1 MIDEKIAERRASVRD
16 DRRRARLRRTVTFV
30 VVLAVVGVLVA
41 VERSALVGLEEV
53 EVVGIERLTPDE
65 VREAAA
71 LELGTSTLRL
81 RLDRASEQVEGL
93 PLVRRAEAG
102 RLDPLTVQIVVEER
116 APQVVAVGGDERR
129 LLDAEGVVIDDVDPT
144 GDEDLLE
151 TLAEIHLPGAP
162 PAVGERVAAD
172 PALANAHAAW
182 RGLSGP
188 IRAEVVRLDAAGPDE
203 LTLRLRAGIA
213 VRFGRAERI
222 DEKVRALGAV
232 LEDIGDTP
240 IEMIDVRAPRAPV
253 VGSG

>member
-16 DRRRARLRRTVTFV
+16 DRRRSRLRRTITLG
-30 VVLAVVGVLVA
+30 VVLVLIAVLVA

-53 EVVGIERLTPDE
+53 QVAGTERLTPDE

-81 RLDRASEQVEGL
+81 GLSSATDRVTAL

-102 RLDPLTVQIVVEER
+102 RLDPLTVRIEIEER
-116 APQVVAVGGDERR
+116 TPRIVAAGGDERR
-129 LLDAEGVVIDDVDPT
+129 LLDAEGIVIDEVDAE
-144 GDEDLLE
+144 GDAELVASLP
-151 TLAEIHLPGAP
+151 EIHLPGAP
-162 PAVGERVAAD
+162 PAVGERVED
-172 PALANAHAAW
+172 DQTLANAHAAW
-182 RGLSGP
+182 SGLSGP

-203 LTLRLRAGIA
+203 LTLQLRAGIA
-213 VRFGRAERI
+213 VRFGRAERVA
-222 DEKVRALGAV
+222 EKVRALGAV

-253 VGSG
+253 VVGG